1 MIYIKNN
8 LIDSDSNMSWMID
21 SLIGKNSI
29 ITGSNKITL
38 TKVHVKTYGFDNMYM
53 DKDLIED
60 KLY

>member
-1 MIYIKNN
+1 MV
-8 LIDSDSNMSWMID
+8 D

-53 DKDLIED
+53 YKDLIEN